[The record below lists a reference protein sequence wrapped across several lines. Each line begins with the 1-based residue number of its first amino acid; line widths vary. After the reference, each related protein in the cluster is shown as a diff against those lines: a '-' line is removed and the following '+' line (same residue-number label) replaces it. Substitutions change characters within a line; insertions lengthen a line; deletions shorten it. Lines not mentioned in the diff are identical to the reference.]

1 MRKLSKFED
10 VVEVFGGPAS
20 LARMTDNKTSAVWN
34 WKMKRGRFPAKFYL
48 SMNLTLREQGCWAP
62 PDLWGQVK
70 LIDAKLHKAQ
80 QSEQQAA
87 A

>member
-1 MRKLSKFED
+1 MQKLSSFED
-10 VVEVFGGPAS
+10 VVEVFGGPKL
-20 LARMTDNKTSAVWN
+20 LAQLTRNNTSAVWN

-48 SMNLTLREQGCWAP
+48 SMSLELREQGYWAP

-70 LIDAKLHKAQ
+70 LRNVVKQ
-80 QSEQQAA
+80 QQAA